1 MALHVTGIFLETARE
16 TDTMTITVFIRYRID
31 LFKRDL
37 FEDYARRWHSII
49 PANGSELLGYWMPH
63 EGTNDIAYAL
73 ISFDI
78 LASYEA
84 YRARLKADDA
94 GARTSPLRTA
104 NSSFSPRS
112 GPSWARSKLDR
123 QSSGPSSIG
132 SPCGVACAAR
142 SQASFRRLSSSALN
156 SPLRAT
162 IFSSAFSQC
171 W

>member
-1 MALHVTGIFLETARE
+1 
-16 TDTMTITVFIRYRID
+16 MTITVSIRYRMD
-31 LFKRDL
+31 PFKHDL

-49 PANGSELLGYWMPH
+49 PANGGELLGYWMPH

-73 ISFDI
+73 ISFDS

-112 GPSWARSKLDR
+112 GPSCARSKLDR